1 MDRQEFDRLAGD
13 GKIASA
19 EFIKKDGSLRKMV
32 FRTQVTKGV
41 TGEGMKYNPSDY
53 GLRTVFD
60 MQKQEFRHINL
71 NTIRKLTAHRK
82 QWTIFY
88 PEDITEPHATI
99 PSITEPTTVL
109 TGERY

>member
-1 MDRQEFDRLAGD
+1 MKRVEFDKIAGD

-41 TGEGMKYNPSDY
+41 TGEGMKYDPAKL

-60 MQKQEFRHINL
+60 MQKKVFRHINL
-71 NTIRKLTAHRK
+71 NTIQTITAH
-82 QWTIFY
+82 
-88 PEDITEPHATI
+88 
-99 PSITEPTTVL
+99 
-109 TGERY
+109 GETHLA

>member
-1 MDRQEFDRLAGD
+1 MAITRKAFDEIAGD

-60 MQKQEFRHINL
+60 MQKGAFRHINL
-71 NTIRKLTAHRK
+71 ETVISIRAK
-82 QWTIFY
+82 
-88 PEDITEPHATI
+88 
-99 PSITEPTTVL
+99 
-109 TGERY
+109 GELHVV

>member
-1 MDRQEFDRLAGD
+1 MKRAEFDKIAGD

-41 TGEGMKYNPSDY
+41 TGEGMKYNPAKL

-60 MQKQEFRHINL
+60 MQKGAFRHINL
-71 NTIRKLTAHRK
+71 NTIQTLTAH
-82 QWTIFY
+82 
-88 PEDITEPHATI
+88 
-99 PSITEPTTVL
+99 
-109 TGERY
+109 GETHRV

>member
-1 MDRQEFDRLAGD
+1 MAITREAFDKIAGD

-53 GLRTVFD
+53 GLRTVYD
-60 MQKQEFRHINL
+60 MQKGAFRHINL
-71 NTIRKLTAHRK
+71 ETVISIRAK
-82 QWTIFY
+82 
-88 PEDITEPHATI
+88 
-99 PSITEPTTVL
+99 
-109 TGERY
+109 GELHVV